1 MGIPAQ
7 DWAVVLYPLDSVMT
21 GEVDTLAE
29 FALLF
34 LREGE
39 YKDRVEGAK
48 AIDRTVG
55 QLHGWLFFPA
65 ELDEGV
71 G

>member
-1 MGIPAQ
+1 M
-7 DWAVVLYPLDSVMT
+7 LYPLDSVMT

-48 AIDRTVG
+48 AIDRTLG
-55 QLHGWLFFPA
+55 QLHG
-65 ELDEGV
+65 
-71 G
+71 